1 MVQQGEKLHII
12 TRRNFESDL
21 RRHFAGEVIEVTDGV
36 ARLRGYTFVFD
47 TLTNQFVKRPKPRT
61 RLFALGDSSHI
72 VNVLPGEVSLDALAY
87 VTDKTRDLVVT
98 DNKDFSLEIHE
109 FGAHR

>member
-1 MVQQGEKLHII
+1 MVQPGEKLHII

-21 RRHFAGEVIEVTDGV
+21 RRHFAGEILEVTDGV
-36 ARLRGYTFVFD
+36 TRLRGYTFVFD
-47 TLTNQFVKRPKPRT
+47 TLTNQFVKRPQPRT
-61 RLFALGDSSHI
+61 RLFALGNGDYI
-72 VNVLPGEVSLDALAY
+72 VNVLPGGVSLDALVY
-87 VTDKTRDLVVT
+87 VTDKTRDLVIT

>member
-1 MVQQGEKLHII
+1 MVQPGEKLHII

-21 RRHFAGEVIEVTDGV
+21 RRHFAGEVLEVVGEV
-36 ARLRGYTFVFD
+36 VRLRGYTFVFD
-47 TLTNQFVKRPKPRT
+47 TLTNQFVKRPNPRT
-61 RLFALGDSSHI
+61 RLFALGNSGYI
-72 VNVLPGEVSLDALAY
+72 VNVMPKEVSLEALTY
-87 VTDKTRDLVVT
+87 VTDKTRDLVIT